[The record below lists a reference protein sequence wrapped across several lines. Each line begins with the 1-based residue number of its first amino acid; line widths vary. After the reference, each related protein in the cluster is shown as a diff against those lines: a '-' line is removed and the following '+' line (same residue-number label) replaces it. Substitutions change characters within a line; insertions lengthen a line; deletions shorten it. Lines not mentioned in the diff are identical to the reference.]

1 MLVDVTSPAAIAQG
15 MRSLLKDA
23 DLRSTLGRLGRE
35 RVLNEWPLEKIAQKY
50 ESVLE
55 DAMKEQMC

>member
-1 MLVDVTSPAAIAQG
+1 
-15 MRSLLKDA
+15 
-23 DLRSTLGRLGRE
+23 LGRE

-55 DAMKEQMC
+55 DAMKEQMR